1 MKKLFFIS
9 LCVALSFTAAAQQS
23 ITLSD
28 LWQRYSF
35 YAGGISGLR
44 SMNDGAHYSATTQK
58 TIDKYSY
65 ESGEKVATLFDIA
78 SVEGL
83 NGFDGYSFNADETAA
98 LLETETVGI
107 FTDTALVVW
116 FGWPILIQVPLKNS
130 ATRRCAMQ
138 PTHQMA
144 STWHTS

>member
-1 MKKLFFIS
+1 MKKLFSIS
-9 LCVALSFTAAAQQS
+9 LCVALSFTAVAQQS

-65 ESGEKVATLFDIA
+65 ESGEKVDTLFDIA

-83 NGFDGYSFNADETAA
+83 NGFDGYSFNADETKGPA
-98 LLETETVGI
+98 EI
-107 FTDTALVVW
+107 
-116 FGWPILIQVPLKNS
+116 
-130 ATRRCAMQ
+130 
-138 PTHQMA
+138 
-144 STWHTS
+144 